1 MTKRTLL
8 NIITTEI
15 GENAD
20 ATMTETQDRLRLLKY
35 YTLFGFFVIGVITVL
50 LGQVLPILSVRL
62 GLNDA
67 ESGTLFLAQ
76 FGGSLL
82 GTLFAVRHAK
92 RHGFVVT
99 TLIGLIFMIAGLPGL
114 NFSNFAICWGA
125 IFIYGVGLGL
135 TIPAINLLT
144 IETTPVE
151 QQSSSLNLINF
162 AWGVGAICSPPF
174 VALIARGDSL
184 AAVTIIL
191 DFALLILASCFLSAS
206 RNLSDQK
213 ADQPTPDLDERIW
226 NRPSSWLFILFGFFV
241 IGIESGLGGWLTTY
255 SGSIENGGPAIN
267 LTILFFVFLV
277 FGRAIASIISR
288 RMSESALISI
298 CSVTLLIGIFLI
310 VFGEAGAMIGAA
322 VAGLGTS
329 AIFPTNMVRF
339 TRVFGPNATRNAT
352 PLFISGIC
360 GAASLS
366 WLTGLVSTEYGS
378 LRIGIAVLLVAAIT
392 VLLLQTAIVMV
403 FVVQPRKKKSF

>member
-1 MTKRTLL
+1 MTDTL
-8 NIITTEI
+8 
-15 GENAD
+15 
-20 ATMTETQDRLRLLKY
+20 DRLRLLKY
-35 YTLFGFFVIGVITVL
+35 YTLFGFFVIGVATVL

-76 FGGSLL
+76 FGGSLM

-99 TLIGLIFMIAGLPGL
+99 TLVGLIFMIAGLPGL
-114 NFSNFAICWGA
+114 NFSSFAFCWGA
-125 IFIYGVGLGL
+125 IFVYGVGLGL

-144 IETTPVE
+144 IETTPVA
-151 QQSSSLNLINF
+151 QQSSSINLINF
-162 AWGVGAICSPPF
+162 AWGVGAICSQPF
-174 VALIARGDSL
+174 VALVSRGDSL
-184 AAVTIIL
+184 AAITIIL
-191 DFALLILASCFLSAS
+191 DIVLSILALCFLSAS
-206 RNLSDQK
+206 RNLTDQI
-213 ADQPTPDLDERIW
+213 ADQPSPGLAPTIW
-226 NRPSSWLFILFGFFV
+226 QTPSSWLFVVFGFFV

-255 SGSIENGGPAIN
+255 SASIANGAPAIN
-267 LTILFFVFLV
+267 LTVLFFAFLV
-277 FGRAIASIISR
+277 FGRAIAAVISR
-288 RMSESALISI
+288 QVSESALIWI
-298 CSVTLLIGIFLI
+298 CSVTLTIGIFLI
-310 VFGEAGAMIGAA
+310 VFGEGEAMVGAA

-378 LRIGIAVLLVAAIT
+378 LRIGIVVLLTSALM
-392 VLLLQTAIVMV
+392 VLILQTAIV
-403 FVVQPRKKKSF
+403 VVHRKALSAAISGSV